1 MDSACEN
8 VVLGG
13 AHPPWSE
20 RMATVARG
28 PWARPLARA
37 SLVVGAVVFLSWLGA
52 RSAQS
57 TSPPVGE
64 PEAELAGLVTML
76 PAEAAGERAGPLA
89 AGSASAGGKPESP
102 DPGPTA
108 GVLPDG
114 RVVLNA
120 ATAED
125 LCRLPGIG
133 PARAAKILELRAKL
147 GGFRSVRQLLRVRG
161 IGPRTLK
168 RLSPLLVLD
177 APSAPETKDGG

>member
-1 MDSACEN
+1 MNSACEN

-13 AHPPWSE
+13 VHPPWSE

-37 SLVVGAVVFLSWLGA
+37 SLVVSAVVFLSWLGA

-57 TSPPVGE
+57 TTPPVGE
-64 PEAELAGLVTML
+64 PEAELAGLV
-76 PAEAAGERAGPLA
+76 PVSPVEAAGSSSGSAAQPEGPD
-89 AGSASAGGKPESP
+89 AGSRA
-102 DPGPTA
+102 A

-133 PARAAKILELRAKL
+133 PARAAKIVELRAKL

-177 APSAPETKDGG
+177 APSAPEKDGG

>member
-1 MDSACEN
+1 
-8 VVLGG
+8 
-13 AHPPWSE
+13 
-20 RMATVARG
+20 
-28 PWARPLARA
+28 
-37 SLVVGAVVFLSWLGA
+37 
-52 RSAQS
+52 
-57 TSPPVGE
+57 
-64 PEAELAGLVTML
+64 
-76 PAEAAGERAGPLA
+76 
-89 AGSASAGGKPESP
+89 
-102 DPGPTA
+102 
-108 GVLPDG
+108 VLPDG

-177 APSAPETKDGG
+177 APSAPEAKDGG